1 MELQKPLPPDTPVLN
16 NVPNKNSTEFSNK
29 QKLDSQ
35 PENIFEVEGSVED
48 FFDRDEEADMYSD
61 SYSENSN
68 ESEN

>member
-35 PENIFEVEGSVED
+35 PENIFEVEGSVPVPVED
-48 FFDRDEEADMYSD
+48 FFDRDEEADMYVLR
-61 SYSENSN
+61 
-68 ESEN
+68 